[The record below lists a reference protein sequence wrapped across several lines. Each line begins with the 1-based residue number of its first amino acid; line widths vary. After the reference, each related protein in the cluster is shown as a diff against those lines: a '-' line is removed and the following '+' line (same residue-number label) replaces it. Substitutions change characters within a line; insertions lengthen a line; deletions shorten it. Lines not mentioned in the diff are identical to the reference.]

1 MSVRQLRRV
10 DDRGGSSARLWRTVA
25 VPSEAEEGRPRT
37 MSWAVPLSPDLE
49 LWQSTEMPG
58 RARGDYREKDDE
70 RRNSAHRHEGM
81 HQAPTAAVTPPALTP
96 RPGEWMPLAKTPLT
110 LATAWRS
117 AQPSAL
123 LCVIV
128 L

>member
-10 DDRGGSSARLWRTVA
+10 DDRGGSSARLWRTV
-25 VPSEAEEGRPRT
+25 
-37 MSWAVPLSPDLE
+37 AVPLSPDLE